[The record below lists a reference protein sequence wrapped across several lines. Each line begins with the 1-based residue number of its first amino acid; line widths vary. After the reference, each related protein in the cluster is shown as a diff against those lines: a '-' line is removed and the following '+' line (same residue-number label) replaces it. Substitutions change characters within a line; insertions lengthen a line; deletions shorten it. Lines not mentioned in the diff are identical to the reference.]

1 MITFHT
7 DHLDQVRYKR
17 LIIYILWWLYSN
29 DLKKARKFLDIV
41 DVHIWKKQ
49 DANLDFFRH
58 VLSTSGGELNTN
70 IPSGVAGQNRV
81 DLFLHDTRF
90 TSLGFR
96 LRENASRIGHEF
108 AHEAYWLKHGTDRG
122 SWVTVIHKY
131 ADQRIVFKFNF
142 YILRSWWKIP
152 ITLIDIRSYL
162 Q

>member
-7 DHLDQVRYKR
+7 DHLDQTRYKR
-17 LIIYILWWLYSN
+17 LILYILWWLYSN
-29 DLKKARKFLDIV
+29 DLKKATKFLDTV

-49 DANLDFFRH
+49 DVNLEFSKHLTTTD
-58 VLSTSGGELNTN
+58 GQKLNSK

-96 LRENASRIGHEF
+96 LRENAKVIGSEF
-108 AHEAYWLKHGTDRG
+108 AHEAYWLKHGTNRG

-131 ADQRIVFKFNF
+131 LDQGIVFKFNF
-142 YILRSWWKIP
+142 HILRSWWKIP
-152 ITLIDIRSYL
+152 ITLVDIRRYL